1 MIMKTDALTQE
12 IDAYIRHHFRP
23 DGVPRGFLGK
33 LPIGE
38 TTDHRADGA
47 TWALSFLLKKLEMT
61 FSEKLLQLID
71 DKGRKPAEVYAKV
84 GLTRSHF
91 AKIKADKGYHPT
103 KETALAF
110 AIALHLNLNE
120 TDDLLKRAGYSLSH
134 SNESDLI
141 VEFFIG
147 RGIYNIDDIN
157 NQLDIRG
164 HKPLTNW
171 RKSTDE

>member
-1 MIMKTDALTQE
+1 MSMKTDALTQE

-71 DKGRKPAEVYAKV
+71 DNGR
-84 GLTRSHF
+84 
-91 AKIKADKGYHPT
+91 
-103 KETALAF
+103 
-110 AIALHLNLNE
+110 
-120 TDDLLKRAGYSLSH
+120 
-134 SNESDLI
+134 
-141 VEFFIG
+141 
-147 RGIYNIDDIN
+147 
-157 NQLDIRG
+157 
-164 HKPLTNW
+164 
-171 RKSTDE
+171 